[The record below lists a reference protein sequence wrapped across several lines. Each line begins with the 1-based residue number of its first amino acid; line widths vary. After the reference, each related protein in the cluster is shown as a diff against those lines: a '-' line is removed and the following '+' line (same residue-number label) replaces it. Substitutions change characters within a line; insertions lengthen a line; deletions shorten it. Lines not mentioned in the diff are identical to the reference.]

1 MNCKFTIFALSALL
15 FAAVGIGCSGILP
28 CDNQINLPSNIETI
42 VNPKPIQRN
51 FIQNNNTHKILVAV
65 IDTGIDYNHPALM
78 NSIHFCLDIN
88 HQPIGLGWD
97 FIGQDRWPCPY
108 IGRRTTLSK
117 YELDLIDNL
126 INEAAEL
133 KTYLDK
139 RRNVVQECLASVWHG
154 TSMAGLI
161 VHDCRY
167 IGLLAYRVVPPNT
180 IPDGSQD
187 YALHVIE
194 NITRA
199 CRYAIEDGAKIIVM
213 TSFLHFD
220 KTDDHLTYMRI
231 KKLRD
236 QFVNLMNSHNDVLF
250 VASAG
255 NCNGYRYSGQD
266 LNQIDFPAG
275 IIAENLLVVGSLSV
289 EGHISSFS
297 NIPTSN
303 IKTVYFPGEN
313 KECICPQNMLSLPEE
328 YLKTLPTMLNE
339 LLEGNESYRSLASY
353 FRMLGTQKQ
362 MINDGTSFSAALAAN
377 ACAKLWIENMKLT
390 PSDIIKELTKEFDVA
405 LPEPCDEN

>member
-313 KECICPQNMLSLPEE
+313 KECICPQNMLSLPEK

>member
-1 MNCKFTIFALSALL
+1 L

-28 CDNQINLPSNIETI
+28 CDNQINLPSNIETV

-51 FIQNNNTHKILVAV
+51 FIQNNTAHKILVAV

-78 NSIHFCLDIN
+78 NSIHFCLDTH

-117 YELDLIDNL
+117 YELGLIDNL

-180 IPDGSQD
+180 IPGGSQD

-194 NITRA
+194 NIIRA
-199 CRYAIEDGAKIIVM
+199 CRYATEDGAKIIVM

-236 QFVNLMNSHNDVLF
+236 QFENLMNSHNDVLF

-313 KECICPQNMLSLPEE
+313 KECICPQNMLSLPEK
-328 YLKTLPTMLNE
+328 YLKTLPSMLDE
-339 LLEGNESYRSLASY
+339 LMEGNESYRSLASY
-353 FRMLGTQKQ
+353 FRMLGNKKQ
-362 MINDGTSFSAALAAN
+362 MINNGTSFSAALAAN
-377 ACAKLWIENMKLT
+377 ACAKLWIENMKLL
-390 PSDIIKELTKEFDVA
+390 PPDIIKELTKEFGTT
-405 LPEPCDEN
+405 LSEPYDEN

>member
-1 MNCKFTIFALSALL
+1 M
-15 FAAVGIGCSGILP
+15 
-28 CDNQINLPSNIETI
+28 PSNIETI

-275 IIAENLLVVGSLSV
+275 IIAENL
-289 EGHISSFS
+289 
-297 NIPTSN
+297 
-303 IKTVYFPGEN
+303 
-313 KECICPQNMLSLPEE
+313 
-328 YLKTLPTMLNE
+328 
-339 LLEGNESYRSLASY
+339 
-353 FRMLGTQKQ
+353 
-362 MINDGTSFSAALAAN
+362 
-377 ACAKLWIENMKLT
+377 
-390 PSDIIKELTKEFDVA
+390 
-405 LPEPCDEN
+405 